1 MTLEPMLH
9 RHNPVLKF
17 TPSHFTATHC
27 YDHCLNICL
36 KDDRNCEYG
45 GICLQYL
52 RVGHNLYFNICV
64 IYLFYFLCARRGVRG
79 IGSKLDRDYR
89 SSKQR
94 HILGNTAW
102 TLDQQYHYRM
112 KTDNNTN

>member
-1 MTLEPMLH
+1 MTLEPMLY

-79 IGSKLDRDYR
+79 IGSKLDREIIDRR
-89 SSKQR
+89 SSATFWAIR
-94 HILGNTAW
+94 LGHWTSNT
-102 TLDQQYHYRM
+102 T
-112 KTDNNTN
+112 TE